1 MDRCTRRTWGRAAA
15 LALLTAGGPATAN
28 VLDLTSGEFG
38 NRERASSG
46 LVAGVLDL
54 DRPPRETEPDGANTG
69 VETTVSSI
77 STRGVVMRR
86 APAQIEAAIADTA
99 LRYAAHPGL
108 RRAGLSGGEWMALF
122 RANVAVESGFRQ
134 SAVSP
139 VGAIG
144 LGQLMPETAA
154 ELGVDPHDPAENL
167 DGSARYLLAQM
178 ERFGSAELALAA
190 YNAGPEAV
198 ERHGGIPPYRETQA
212 HVRRVLAIYRASTS

>member
-1 MDRCTRRTWGRAAA
+1 MDKAAA
-15 LALLTAGGPATAN
+15 LALLTAGSPVAAN

-54 DRPPRETEPDGANTG
+54 DRPPRETEPDSANTP
-69 VETTVSSI
+69 VETTVSSV
-77 STRGVVMRR
+77 STRGKIVRR
-86 APAQIEAAIADTA
+86 APAHIEAAIADTA

-139 VGAIG
+139 VGAVG

-167 DGSARYLLAQM
+167 DGSARYLFAQM

-198 ERHGGIPPYRETQA
+198 ARYGGIPPYRETQA
-212 HVRRVLAIYRASTS
+212 HVRRVLAIYSASTS

>member
-38 NRERASSG
+38 NRERANSG

-54 DRPPRETEPDGANTG
+54 DRPPHETEPDAGSTN
-69 VETTVSSI
+69 VETTVSSV
-77 STRGVVMRR
+77 STRGVVVRR
-86 APAQIEAAIADTA
+86 ASAQIEAAIADTA

-108 RRAGLSGGEWMALF
+108 RWAGLSSGEWMALF

-154 ELGVDPHDPAENL
+154 ELGIDPHDPAENL

-178 ERFGSAELALAA
+178 GRFGSAELALAA

-198 ERHGGIPPYRETQA
+198 ARHGGIPPYRETQA
-212 HVRRVLAIYRASTS
+212 HVRCVLAIYSASTS